1 METTEAAVQP
11 PDMNKEVL
19 QIVSELGKLA
29 LTITLAGSYIAATP
43 RLRSD
48 IRLYLLE
55 YRERRK
61 HLLSTKAK
69 KLIHRHGESVLSVWE
84 ASFVAVERQSVVAAR
99 LLSLLA
105 FLNKRLLVGLGS

>member
-1 METTEAAVQP
+1 
-11 PDMNKEVL
+11 MNTEVL

-29 LTITLAGSYIAATP
+29 LAITLAGSYIAATP
-43 RLRSD
+43 QLRSD

-69 KLIHRHGESVLSVWE
+69 KLIRQYGESVLSTRE
-84 ASFVAVERQSVVAAR
+84 ASFVVVERQSVMAAR

-105 FLNKRLLVGLGS
+105 FLNKRLLVGVGS